1 MQLRHYLAIL
11 RRSWLLLVL
20 LPLVVGG
27 ISLAFELQQPQL
39 YRASTRLFVSQE
51 PYSLMREDDLLDLNL
66 QYSWISSEFV
76 LDDVPQLV
84 NSRVF
89 AEDISAWLAPRGI
102 EIAPEAVQ
110 GRLQADVMHRAVTMS
125 AITSDPALA
134 EALVNAAAEVLED
147 NGLEYWD
154 RTAYED
160 GVNGLRVAVLDPAAG
175 AVPLNTTRQLVIDVA
190 LRTVLALVAAVGLS
204 FLIAYIDD
212 TIHDRQHVENGLG
225 LPVVGVIPKE

>member
-20 LPLVVGG
+20 LPLAVGG

-89 AEDISAWLAPRGI
+89 AEDISMWLAPRGV
-102 EIAPEAVQ
+102 EVAPEVVH
-110 GRLQADVMHRAVTMS
+110 GRLQAEVMHRAVTIS
-125 AITSDPALA
+125 AIAGDPALA
-134 EALVNAAAEVLED
+134 EALVDAAAEVLED

-160 GVNGLRVAVLDPAAG
+160 GVNGLRVAVLDPVAS
-175 AVPLNTTRQLVIDVA
+175 AVPMNTTRQLIIDVA
-190 LRTVLALVAAVGLS
+190 LRIVLALVAAVGLA

-212 TIHDRQHVENGLG
+212 TIHDRHHVEQGLG

>member
-1 MQLRHYLAIL
+1 MQLRHYLSIL

-20 LPLVVGG
+20 LPLAVGG
-27 ISLAFELQQPQL
+27 ISFVFESQQPQL

-76 LDDVPQLV
+76 LDDVPHLI

-89 AEDISAWLAPRGI
+89 AEDISAWLAPRGVDV
-102 EIAPEAVQ
+102 APEAVH
-110 GRLQADVMHRAVTMS
+110 GRLQADVTHRAVTIS
-125 AITSDPALA
+125 AITGDPALA
-134 EALVNAAAEVLED
+134 ESLVDAAANVLED

-154 RTAYED
+154 RTGYAD
-160 GVNGLRVAVLDPAAG
+160 GTNGIRVAVLDPVAG

-190 LRTVLALVAAVGLS
+190 LRTALALVAAVGLA
-204 FLIAYIDD
+204 FLIAYLDD
-212 TIHDRQHVENGLG
+212 TIHNRHHVEKGLG